1 MNYTTF
7 DTYQA
12 ASKLQ
17 TQALETMNKLELLAD
32 NGVRKAEKLL
42 NDAWDRY
49 NRRTFIVNRA
59 ANQHWGDL

>member
-17 TQALETMNKLELLAD
+17 TQALETMNNLELLAD

-42 NDAWDRY
+42 DTAWMRY
-49 NRRTFIVNRA
+49 NRRAATVNEA
-59 ANQHWGDL
+59 AYRHWGSL

>member
-17 TQALETMNKLELLAD
+17 TQALETMNKLEHLAD
-32 NGVRKAEKLL
+32 NGVCKAEKLL
-42 NDAWDRY
+42 NDAWNRY
-49 NRRTFIVNRA
+49 NR
-59 ANQHWGDL
+59 